1 MTRGYLVMAQGA
13 YIRAAEDLAIS
24 IRATQTGVNK
34 ISVITDQPTRKDLF
48 EHVIPVPA
56 QDLSGDAVWK
66 IHNRAY
72 FYDLS
77 PYDET
82 VILDADML
90 FLTDVGHWWN
100 YISKHDFLTTTCVKT
115 YRNTWVEGNAYRA
128 AFRANNLINAYSA
141 FTYFK
146 KAELSQEIFYW
157 IKQFMSDWDSWS
169 RYLIPVDRQQFPS
182 IDLGLAMAVKL
193 LDCEQQVTSTLNYPT
208 FTHMKSG
215 CQGWARSRENW
226 EDVLGVYNDGTQ
238 IKIGPYVQSGILH
251 YVKKDFVIDSIRNM
265 FL

>member
-1 MTRGYLVMAQGA
+1 LGSEALGSYYCTIGKTGFFNGKPYYQMLTPDCTSTEFYTGY
-13 YIRAAEDLAIS
+13 
-24 IRATQTGVNK
+24 
-34 ISVITDQPTRKDLF
+34 
-48 EHVIPVPA
+48 
-56 QDLSGDAVWK
+56 VWW
-66 IHNRAY
+66 
-72 FYDLS
+72 D
-77 PYDET
+77 
-82 VILDADML
+82 
-90 FLTDVGHWWN
+90 
-100 YISKHDFLTTTCVKT
+100 YISKHDFLATTRVKT
-115 YRNTWVEGNAYRA
+115 YRNTWVDGNAYRA

-226 EDVLGVYNDGTQ
+226 EDVLGVYNDGIQ

-251 YVKKDFVIDSIRNM
+251 YVKKDFVTDSIRNM